1 MLSNFGVAFFIIE
14 IIAGDVVVE
23 GGEVIKLTK
32 EFYNGLEA
40 IIAITLN
47 PKIQSADS
55 FKLVKRLLTEV
66 VQTNIHL
73 LLPIS
78 PSLLIKWLHHRCFP
92 PFLPVLAKEF
102 QKQCCLDSAQIQFSK
117 TKWSLEHIHDLLLA
131 FFTFFNFFFII
142 SLVKCLIF
150 IEL

>member
-23 GGEVIKLTK
+23 GGEVVKLTK

-47 PKIQSADS
+47 PKIQSANS

-78 PSLLIKWLHHRCFP
+78 PSLLI
-92 PFLPVLAKEF
+92 E
-102 QKQCCLDSAQIQFSK
+102 
-117 TKWSLEHIHDLLLA
+117 
-131 FFTFFNFFFII
+131 
-142 SLVKCLIF
+142 
-150 IEL
+150 